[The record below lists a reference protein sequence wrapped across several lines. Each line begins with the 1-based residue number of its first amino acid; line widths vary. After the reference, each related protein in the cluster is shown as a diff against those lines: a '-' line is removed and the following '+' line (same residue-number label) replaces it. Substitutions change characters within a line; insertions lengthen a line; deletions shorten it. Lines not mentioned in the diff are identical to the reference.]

1 MRIPWMN
8 KGSSGIA
15 VIDHK
20 VGQVINLPYH
30 HILELT
36 TAIPKD
42 PEKFQI
48 RRFWL
53 PCLQVVPTLESI
65 DDVESIHY
73 RGN

>member
-42 PEKFQI
+42 PTFFLKAIAHLGDHSILASEK
-48 RRFWL
+48 
-53 PCLQVVPTLESI
+53 PNV
-65 DDVESIHY
+65 Y
-73 RGN
+73 RKA